1 MTADAIFDTVSAVEA
16 AAGDTEYRCVYIRN
30 NGTMTLDVV
39 SLYVSD
45 TPTTGVLAIALGG
58 EGIGGTAET
67 VGNENTAPSGESFST
82 PTTSGTGLT
91 AGPLAVGEARPVW
104 LRRTITAGAGGI
116 ALGSNSA
123 AISAYLHKQG
133 ARAKNDTLVSSD
145 RTVQASARAHHLQV
159 ISSPDFASKITA
171 ALSSPSVPAEP
182 ETTLSADE
190 LRMWEQ
196 MFKSGKVDDE

>member
-1 MTADAIFDTVSAVEA
+1 MAASLEYRLSGGGANSDHAAALGGAMSSVSVTADAIFDTVSAVEA

-67 VGNENTAPSGESFST
+67 VANENTAPSGESFST

-91 AGPLAVGEARPVW
+91 AGPLAVGEARPMW

-123 AISAYLHKQG
+123 AISAYLEY
-133 ARAKNDTLVSSD
+133 
-145 RTVQASARAHHLQV
+145 
-159 ISSPDFASKITA
+159 
-171 ALSSPSVPAEP
+171 VP
-182 ETTLSADE
+182 
-190 LRMWEQ
+190 
-196 MFKSGKVDDE
+196 

>member
-1 MTADAIFDTVSAVEA
+1 MQWIIDGHNLIPHLRGFSLADLDDEQALIDLLGRFCRAKRDRVLVFFDRAQSGRAGEQKHGAVRAVFVPQSSSADA
-16 AAGDTEYRCVYIRN
+16 
-30 NGTMTLDVV
+30 
-39 SLYVSD
+39 
-45 TPTTGVLAIALGG
+45 AIA
-58 EGIGGTAET
+58 T
-67 VGNENTAPSGESFST
+67 
-82 PTTSGTGLT
+82 
-91 AGPLAVGEARPVW
+91 
-104 LRRTITAGAGGI
+104 
-116 ALGSNSA
+116 
-123 AISAYLHKQG
+123 YLHKQG

>member
-1 MTADAIFDTVSAVEA
+1 MAASLEYRLSGGAANSDHAAALGGAMSSVSVTADAIFDTVSAVEA

-67 VGNENTAPSGESFST
+67 VANEDTAPSGESFST

-123 AISAYLHKQG
+123 AISAYLEY
-133 ARAKNDTLVSSD
+133 
-145 RTVQASARAHHLQV
+145 
-159 ISSPDFASKITA
+159 
-171 ALSSPSVPAEP
+171 VP
-182 ETTLSADE
+182 
-190 LRMWEQ
+190 
-196 MFKSGKVDDE
+196 